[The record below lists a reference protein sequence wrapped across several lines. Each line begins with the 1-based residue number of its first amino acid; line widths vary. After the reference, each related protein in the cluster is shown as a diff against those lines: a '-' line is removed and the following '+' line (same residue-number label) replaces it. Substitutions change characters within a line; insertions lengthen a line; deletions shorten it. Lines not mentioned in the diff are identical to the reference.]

1 MSGVSFVS
9 ETEIDEIRQKRQEEW
24 EKVRK
29 EDDPLECPEQVHDNK
44 TLYERLQEQ
53 KQKKQDEWDEQH
65 QLKNMIRGLDGDET
79 VFLDLVAKQQE
90 EIANRRF
97 DEESQEI
104 KEYRDAVSQ
113 FQSTVVTVPA
123 NIKSPGSAVSNRKP
137 SQESGAK
144 KSQLQLIA
152 GAIKRKSST
161 NSQNSQEKKSKTF
174 EEDAKNHETDVR
186 ISEGHAQEKVS
197 SRKSTTSSGE
207 DIVLKSKT
215 ATPINYETKS
225 EQNQEKQAKQVI
237 PGLGVYSDSSD
248 SEASSSES

>member
-9 ETEIDEIRQKRQEEW
+9 ENEIEDVRKKKQEEW

-29 EDDPLECPEQVHDNK
+29 ESDPIECPEPVHDNK

-104 KEYRDAVSQ
+104 REYRDAVSQ
-113 FQSTVVTVPA
+113 FQSAIIAEPTNTKPA
-123 NIKSPGSAVSNRKP
+123 GSAVSQRKS

-152 GAIKRKSST
+152 GAIKRKSSSSI
-161 NSQNSQEKKSKTF
+161 SQESPEKKSKTCDGF
-174 EEDAKNHETDVR
+174 EKITSEIDEEKNIRSHKSSASSEEDDQKKKPFTNRSDNGT
-186 ISEGHAQEKVS
+186 
-197 SRKSTTSSGE
+197 
-207 DIVLKSKT
+207 KSKT
-215 ATPINYETKS
+215 KS
-225 EQNQEKQAKQVI
+225 GIDQGKQEIQVI
-237 PGLGVYSDSSD
+237 PGLGAYADTSDSDSS
-248 SEASSSES
+248 SNES

>member
-9 ETEIDEIRQKRQEEW
+9 ETELGEIRQRKQQEW

-29 EDDPLECPEQVHDNK
+29 EDDPLECPEQVLDNK

-97 DEESQEI
+97 NEESQEL

-113 FQSTVVTVPA
+113 FHSTISVPTDS
-123 NIKSPGSAVSNRKP
+123 KPPGSAVSQRKL
-137 SQESGAK
+137 SQESGTK
-144 KSQLQLIA
+144 KTQLQLIA
-152 GAIKRKSST
+152 GAIKRKCNSEST
-161 NSQNSQEKKSKTF
+161 LQEKRLKACDKNEF
-174 EEDAKNHETDVR
+174 NLNNVEKGEERGTEQKKVDREESNANLKEEGTKIDLRKNTTENSTVHN
-186 ISEGHAQEKVS
+186 QLEKN
-197 SRKSTTSSGE
+197 
-207 DIVLKSKT
+207 I
-215 ATPINYETKS
+215 
-225 EQNQEKQAKQVI
+225 I
-237 PGLGVYSDSSD
+237 PGLSVYSDSSD
-248 SEASSSES
+248 SEASISDS